1 MKNKNVKYSI
11 IAVSIVIVVLI
22 LLYIF
27 PSKSPLNNLESFW
40 KACGENPIIGD
51 AFHLSEEDNNFRND
65 TIFARQIPVGVVL
78 NLENRYWAGD
88 RILTVKSLK
97 TGEVGTYC
105 EK

>member
-11 IAVSIVIVVLI
+11 IAVSILIMVLI

-27 PSKSPLNNLESFW
+27 PNKSPFNNPESFW
-40 KACGENPIIGD
+40 KACDKPVIGD
-51 AFHLSEEDNNFRND
+51 AFHLSKEDNNFKND
-65 TIFARQIPVGVVL
+65 TIFARQIPVGVVV
-78 NLENRYWAGD
+78 NLENRFWAGD